1 MYNYHIPK
9 HTIQN
14 FNYFSDNEIL
24 EAQQLKIEESLF
36 PYFKSLYIDK
46 LYAQNYPMDFLIDI
60 VFKNPLFD
68 NFFQEIIEDGQ
79 HKTINPLIFPSVHG
93 FYDQYF
99 KKISLYLD
107 SEISVNQKEKV
118 YEIRNSSDP
127 LFRQMIIN
135 SIHAFS
141 LKENNIALQLNDNN
155 TVLDY
160 NIHHIRHGM
169 HYGFNFVSENEIL
182 LLKENIIQSINLE
195 SLFKLDLQDE
205 ILPFSSD
212 KKSYKNY
219 QNYIHNKTLT
229 LHKADNNQAL
239 KTIKDC
245 LIEAKDEYAYVEGKD
260 HNDFTINYNFTSNLT
275 NIAYFNLQRH
285 SSEIQLTYKTFNN
298 FLENTVI
305 TKLVND
311 DQDQT
316 LTQLN
321 KIVSSIEN
329 LNIAHHILLN
339 NQSFYEPKML
349 ELTSFLHNLSTSLS
363 PKEYNINN
371 IKKYAPEHIFNFLLY
386 CIENV
391 NNKSREILLNT
402 PTEELFYKNP
412 STLLAYIYPLLNKYT
427 QTETLPLFDSL
438 FKTMEKPT
446 YKIKN
451 NQSVDNWRHEQFTDY
466 YSFNSN
472 LNFFYNSVPFASLSF
487 EEAILKTPN
496 ITEKISLE
504 LSKKT
509 EKTLDISLT
518 SIPSFVSKAITY
530 IDDHL
535 NNNFFK
541 KEFKI
546 SYQNLYKTLSIIQE
560 TLDNFEAKKLV
571 NYITPNVDISF
582 YEKINTP
589 ILYKDFTKK
598 VILENQNNNQSYYY
612 CSPFLTL
619 ISEYLDQDSDYFRKA
634 DLNILQN
641 YWDSKPLF
649 YIGASSLSMEY
660 GFKNPINLFSKD
672 FKEIP
677 VIFSKFPEY
686 KEYVINKNI
695 IGQLLEENSPY
706 LQHPE
711 IQQFLRSYNGVSILT
726 DSDYLRP
733 PLDVIFPEFNEEEKK
748 QLSQFFINPEMFILE
763 GLYKDT
769 TWMNYLSE
777 ETLNDPEYI
786 IEVINQTFNFYKQDD
801 AIKNSL
807 KFLQELPQ
815 SFLINEHNFQ
825 TVSSAIKNKIQDN
838 FYVYLHFCENF
849 YKNSSYALQNSQNF
863 IFELDSINTYIK
875 NNEKN
880 THAHYGLIQTLL
892 INANPLLKNQL
903 VDHPKDVDETL
914 EKILSQIDKIVMN
927 LEIQDNSLTALATN
941 TRKATIKKF

>member
-1 MYNYHIPK
+1 MYNYHISK
-9 HTIQN
+9 HNIQN

-24 EAQQLKIEESLF
+24 EAQQLEIEESLF
-36 PYFKSLYIDK
+36 PYFKSLDIDK
-46 LYAQNYPMDFLIDI
+46 LYAQNYPIDFLIDI
-60 VFKNPLFD
+60 VFKNPFFD
-68 NFFQEIIEDGQ
+68 NFFQNFIEDEQ
-79 HKTINPLIFPSVHG
+79 HKTLNPLILPSVHG
-93 FYDQYF
+93 FYEQQL
-99 KKISLYLD
+99 KKTSIYID
-107 SEISVNQKEKV
+107 SDLSVNQKEKV
-118 YEIRNSSDP
+118 YEIRNSSNP
-127 LFRQMIIN
+127 LFRQIIIN

-141 LKENNIALQLNDNN
+141 LKENSIALQLNDNN

-160 NIHHIRHGM
+160 NIHHIRHGL

-182 LLKENIIQSINLE
+182 LLKENIIQSINFE

-219 QNYIHNKTLT
+219 QDYINHKTLT
-229 LHKADNNQAL
+229 LHKDDNNKAL
-239 KTIKDC
+239 QIIKDC
-245 LIEAKDEYAYVEGKD
+245 LTESKDEHAYVEGKD
-260 HNDFTINYNFTSNLT
+260 HNDFTVNYNFTSNLA

-285 SSEIQLTYKTFNN
+285 SSQIQLIYKTFNN

-311 DQDQT
+311 EQEQT

-321 KIVSSIEN
+321 KIVSSTEN

-339 NQSFYEPKML
+339 NQSFYDPKML

-363 PKEYNINN
+363 PKDYNINN
-371 IKKYAPEHIFNFLLY
+371 IKKYAPEHIFNFLLH

-391 NNKSREILLNT
+391 NNKSMEVLLNI
-402 PTEELFYKNP
+402 PTEELFYKKP
-412 STLLAYIYPLLNKYT
+412 STLLAYIYPLLNKHT

-438 FKTMEKPT
+438 FKTIVNPT

-451 NQSVDNWRHEQFTDY
+451 NQPVDNWRHEQFTDY

-472 LNFFYNSVPFASLSF
+472 LNFFYNSIPFASLSF
-487 EEAILKTPN
+487 EEAILKAPN
-496 ITEKISLE
+496 IIEKISIE

-509 EKTLDISLT
+509 DKTLDISLT

-530 IDDHL
+530 IDEHL

-546 SYQNLYKTLSIIQE
+546 SYQNLHKTLSIIQE
-560 TLDNFEAKKLV
+560 TLDNPDIKNLV

-582 YEKINTP
+582 YEKSNTP
-589 ILYKDFTKK
+589 FLYKDFIKK
-598 VILENQNNNQSYYY
+598 VTLDTQNNNQSYYY

-619 ISEYLDQDSDYFRKA
+619 ISEYLDQDPDYFRKA

-649 YIGASSLSMEY
+649 YIGLSSLSMEY
-660 GFKNPINLFSKD
+660 GFKNPVNLFSQD

-677 VIFSKFPEY
+677 IIFSKFPEY

-695 IGQLLEENSPY
+695 IGQLLKENSPY

-711 IQQFLRSYNGVSILT
+711 IQQFLRSYNGISILT
-726 DSDYLRP
+726 DSDYVRP
-733 PLDVIFPEFNEEEKK
+733 QLDTIFPEFNEEDKK

-763 GLYKDT
+763 GLYKDIR
-769 TWMNYLSE
+769 WMNYLSE

-786 IEVINQTFNFYKQDD
+786 VEVINQTFNFYKKDE

-807 KFLQELPQ
+807 KFLKELPQ

-825 TVSSAIKNKIQDN
+825 IVSNSIKNKTQDN
-838 FYVYLHFCENF
+838 FQLYLHFCENF
-849 YKNSSYALQNSQNF
+849 YKNSSYALQNSKNF
-863 IFELDSINTYIK
+863 IFELDSISNYIK
-875 NNEKN
+875 NNDKDSRS
-880 THAHYGLIQTLL
+880 HYALIKTLL
-892 INANPLLKNQL
+892 INSNPLLKNQL
-903 VDHPKDVDETL
+903 VNHPKDVDETL
-914 EKILSQIDKIVMN
+914 EKILSQIDKIVMS
-927 LEIQDNSLTALATN
+927 LEIQDNSLTLPSTT
-941 TRKATIKKF
+941 TRKNTIKKF